1 MSFEKQG
8 GSCRS
13 GDVRASGGMASL
25 EGNLLILNV
34 FFRKTFFRN
43 LVLAVHHVQYRHL
56 ECPAAP
62 VSGPR
67 LREIP
72 MLIPV
77 DVRISLITLLL
88 FWSSLSPA
96 TPTLEVIDLRHREA
110 QALIPLLQP
119 LLPAD
124 ARLSGRGFQLIVRAE
139 PATLAEIRRLLARL
153 DTPPDNL
160 LVSVRFSEA
169 AVLDRSRARVGGG
182 VVIGDERVR
191 GGGGAVLEQRRS
203 QWQGRVDQQLRVLD
217 GYEAL
222 IQVSEETLRR
232 SYWGDYLD
240 AAVTG
245 FRVRPRMSGNRVTL
259 TLAAQRERPGRRRSA
274 GAAAETVLSGQ
285 LGEWLPV
292 ALSTGGELT
301 ADGGAAREI
310 FMWVRVQRL

>member
-1 MSFEKQG
+1 MKCFPG
-8 GSCRS
+8 GT
-13 GDVRASGGMASL
+13 VRTILSI
-25 EGNLLILNV
+25 LILLWS
-34 FFRKTFFRN
+34 T
-43 LVLAVHHVQYRHL
+43 LL
-56 ECPAAP
+56 PAA
-62 VSGPR
+62 S
-67 LREIP
+67 
-72 MLIPV
+72 
-77 DVRISLITLLL
+77 
-88 FWSSLSPA
+88 
-96 TPTLEVIDLRHREA
+96 TLEVIDLRYREA

-139 PATLAEIRRLLARL
+139 PATLAEIRRLLPRL

-169 AVLDRSRARVGGG
+169 VALDRSRARVGGG

-191 GGGGAVLEQRRS
+191 GGGRVVLEQRRG
-203 QWQGRVDQQLRVLD
+203 QRQDRVDQQLRVLD

-222 IQVSEETLRR
+222 IRVSEETLRR
-232 SYWGDYLD
+232 SYWGDYLHE
-240 AAVTG
+240 AVTG
-245 FRVRPRMSGNRVTL
+245 FRVRPRVSGNRVSL
-259 TLAAQRERPGRRRSA
+259 TLAAQRERRRGGT